1 MQKQINDTFE
11 VSIMNTNKLFSLISL
26 LGFLAASSLF
36 AVSEEVED
44 QLLEK
49 AIVESAVTKEQ
60 KTAVANYLK
69 AVAQQKSQR
78 AEELRELAKRS
89 TGGKFL
95 ASNAQSQKYIKQAQS
110 LERETARYQ
119 AVLNGL

>member
-1 MQKQINDTFE
+1 M
-11 VSIMNTNKLFSLISL
+11 
-26 LGFLAASSLF
+26 
-36 AVSEEVED
+36 
-44 QLLEK
+44 
-49 AIVESAVTKEQ
+49 VESAVTKEQ

-119 AVLNGL
+119 AALNGL

>member
-1 MQKQINDTFE
+1 
-11 VSIMNTNKLFSLISL
+11 MNTNKMISVVSL
-26 LGFLAASSLF
+26 LGFLAASSVF
-36 AVSEEVED
+36 AVSEDVED

-60 KTAVANYLK
+60 KTAVGNYLR
-69 AVAQQKSQR
+69 AVAQQKVHR
-78 AEELRELAKRS
+78 AEELRELANRS

-110 LERETARYQ
+110 LERENARYQ
-119 AVLNGL
+119 AILQSF